1 VIEKWKRELESDRLL
16 IVCYSLICN
25 LCLSTSSFSSRF
37 DAKVLTMKEIDMG
50 EDYLCKEAS
59 NSKVIHELPKR
70 DTLRTWHNNK
80 IILVPGKSLVQVG
93 ELDFHSS

>member
-1 VIEKWKRELESDRLL
+1 VIEKWKRELESGRLL

-25 LCLSTSSFSSRF
+25 LYLSTSSFSSKF

-50 EDYLCKEAS
+50 EDYLRKEA
-59 NSKVIHELPKR
+59 SKVIHELPKR
-70 DTLRTWHNNK
+70 DMLRTWHNNI